1 MAKDGKKLQSF
12 TSFNSGEYS
21 PSLAGRVDLQ
31 SHGSSARLLS
41 NFMSE
46 ATGGLKKFYGTR
58 HIAEVDF
65 INGEDKV
72 KFVPFVNRFEPMVLV
87 LISRYGVIIGED
99 GGEVAKPIEV
109 GLIYG
114 ESYST
119 LDITL
124 PSSIDLDELSWQQI
138 NDVIIFAHK
147 SVQPFALLFYGKEE
161 NGEYTF
167 RPRDTLFREVPY
179 FPIGG
184 TNDFVGMVEAS
195 GISGTITLKI
205 PDASMNIRSEMPSIL
220 VNQSSYVRSGIT
232 GWTSH
237 YMTPGKGHTVN
248 NSTIKLFRR
257 RGGIGDV
264 ELVSGVCNTPN
275 VSEEKD
281 KHWSGLEYDYRFK
294 YKFTD
299 TVSRERI
306 LQVLKSKYPN
316 SYLYGDQIVL
326 IGVDD
331 HEAGDL
337 YYMELHVGSI
347 IYNRNGSVVYPAAD
361 YSSVPYE
368 PLDITFEG
376 FNPDQMI
383 GRKIKFYFND
393 DTVISPWWQGR
404 PDIKRD
410 QYVMSNGH
418 WYKAMTSGTCGNI
431 QPAHTIG
438 IASDG
443 GVEWQYVHS
452 GTGTAS
458 VLSVVDDKTIKA
470 LVTEG
475 ELPCNRK
482 NDMYVFNNYA
492 WSIWGYKGVHPSHVY
507 MAGSRLGFICN
518 TEGYGAWNSLS
529 VVDDYYN
536 FATEQYGRQ
545 LDTSAIV
552 NVIPN
557 NEAGSINWVLS
568 RKTVYMGSYTGEFSI
583 KAPNDV
589 FTPTTIRVDSIS
601 NMGGAFV
608 SPLKYKDLN
617 VFVGVTGRELYSIGY
632 DYTIEDYAP
641 QSLGY
646 MTEHIMDKGIRRMA
660 PLNNKDRN
668 IYLLHNTQ
676 ELSLFNY
683 VKEQKIAAFS
693 ELNFDS
699 VVLDFTSSQANEIV
713 TGYVAV
719 IRNEGK
725 ITFERLA
732 TDNPVFMWDTIEVKS
747 EDGVFVPVPHYANK
761 EVWVKYGE
769 DLSQFVKIALD
780 ENGASDMVP
789 ESAMYQIGI
798 PMVCE
803 LHTQPAFGNKVEGM
817 QQQSVSLYLRLYKS
831 GAFNYGSSVDFS
843 KYFPYDSWPNR
854 QELDA
859 GRALYTGDCE
869 LNIPLGY
876 AHADNW
882 GDGEYPNTSAVGV
895 NIKADTPEPFNLL
908 SIQEIY
914 K

>member
-21 PSLAGRVDLQ
+21 PSLAGRVDLE

-46 ATGGLKKFYGTR
+46 VTGGLKKFYGTR
-58 HIAEVDF
+58 HVAEVDF
-65 INGEDKV
+65 VKGKDKIR
-72 KFVPFVNRFEPMVLV
+72 FIPFINRFEPMVLV
-87 LISRYGVIIGED
+87 LIHRYGTVAVED
-99 GGEVAKPIEV
+99 EGEVSYPIEV

-114 ESYST
+114 EEYSV
-119 LDITL
+119 LDMTL

-138 NDVIIFAHK
+138 NDVVIFAHK
-147 SVQPFALLFYGKEE
+147 NTQPFALYFYGIDES
-161 NGEYTF
+161 GEYLF
-167 RPRDTLFREVPY
+167 RTKNTLFKDVPY
-179 FPIGG
+179 YPIGA
-184 TNDFVGMVEAS
+184 TNDFVGVIEAS
-195 GISGTITLKI
+195 GVSGTITLKV
-205 PDASMNIRSEMPSIL
+205 PDDSMNVRTNFPSVL
-220 VNQSSYVRSGIT
+220 SNTSTYVRKATS
-232 GWTSH
+232 GWTTHWYAPPFS
-237 YMTPGKGHTVN
+237 V
-248 NSTIKLFRR
+248 SDSVVKLYRR
-257 RGGIGDV
+257 RSGSEDTV
-264 ELVSGVCNTPN
+264 LLSGVCNTILVNAN
-275 VSEEKD
+275 VTKQHSGGHTQWKYQINEEI
-281 KHWSGLEYDYRFK
+281 
-294 YKFTD
+294 
-299 TVSRERI
+299 SRERI
-306 LQVLKSKYPN
+306 LQVIKSKYYN

-331 HEAGDL
+331 HSVGDE
-337 YYMELHVGSI
+337 YYLKLEVGQIVYKRYGDVWFSSGEFLSI
-347 IYNRNGSVVYPAAD
+347 
-361 YSSVPYE
+361 PYE

-376 FNPDQMI
+376 FDTAQMV

-404 PDIKRD
+404 KDIKRD

-418 WYKAMTSGTCGNI
+418 WYKAITEGTCGNI
-431 QPAHTIG
+431 QPSHTLG
-438 IASDG
+438 VASDG
-443 GVEWQYVHS
+443 GVQWLYVHS
-452 GTGTAS
+452 GSGTAS
-458 VLSVVDDKTIKA
+458 VVSIVDDKTIKA
-470 LVTEG
+470 IVTEG
-475 ELPCNRK
+475 ELPTNLE
-482 NDMYVFNNYA
+482 NGVFTYRNYA
-492 WSIWGYKGVHPSHVY
+492 WSIWGHKGIHPSHVY
-507 MAGSRLGFICN
+507 MAGNRLGFICN
-518 TEGYGAWNSLS
+518 TDGYGAWNSLS

-536 FATEQYGRQ
+536 FATEQYGKQ

-568 RKTVYMGSYTGEFSI
+568 RKTVYMGSYTGEFSV

-589 FTPTTIRVDSIS
+589 FTPTTIHINNIS
-601 NMGGAFV
+601 NVGGA
-608 SPLKYKDLN
+608 SIMPIKYKDLN
-617 VFVGVTGRELYSIGY
+617 MFVGVTGQELYSIGY
-632 DYTIEDYAP
+632 DYTIEDYTP

-646 MTEHIMDKGIRRMA
+646 MTEHIMDKGIVRMT

-668 IYLLHNTQ
+668 IYLLHKTN

-699 VVLDFTSSQANEIV
+699 AVLDFTSSQANEVV